1 METYENTMTSTVLA
15 IPGAKKRP
23 SHWEHPLRRFH
34 YALRQG
40 GQGGFLASEI
50 WWKNPNQ
57 QKMVGMMRCNGM

>member
-50 WWKNPNQ
+50 WWTKSEPTKNGGYDE
-57 QKMVGMMRCNGM
+57 M